1 MPVDFAAYLLLAV
14 LAVVIAS
21 GPLRIHPFIA
31 MTLAVMAFGLACD
44 EKLSLIG
51 NAYSAGFV
59 ETLNSVGLVIVAA
72 AIIGAIGAG
81 SGASARLAAV
91 FADWGVGGR
100 MSALMAALGF
110 VAGIAASPA
119 AAFAALMPFRQ
130 AVAAGS
136 RRENAVSSITLGLGL
151 SASHGML
158 LPAPCPIAAAAIL
171 AADPFR
177 VLAFGAPV
185 AALAAAAGAVFARLA
200 GRRLVVEGPMPD
212 PVPRA
217 AAPPGVEQKASPRVV
232 AALLLPVLAMVLLLM
247 VQSLGEIPSEPFGG
261 GPTRELLLG
270 LGRPAI
276 LLVVGVGIALLLTWR
291 WDAEV
296 LSQQG
301 WAGQAI
307 AGAADLLL
315 LVGAGGALQKLI
327 QETGMAELLA
337 EPLLDWRGGLALPF
351 AVAALVKCLQGSSL
365 VAAITAAGMVA
376 PLLAPLGL
384 ASDTGR
390 ALAVVAVGA
399 GAMSGSNLNDGFF
412 WLVTANARL
421 TPARGL
427 ALHGAGTLLQ
437 GILALLSLL
446 LLGVLVG

>member
-1 MPVDFAAYLLLAV
+1 MPVDFAVYLLLAV
-14 LAVVIAS
+14 LGVVIAT

-72 AIIGAIGAG
+72 AIVGAIGAG
-81 SGASARLAAV
+81 SGASARLAAA
-91 FADWGVGGR
+91 FAGWGGGR

-110 VAGIAASPA
+110 VAGVAASPA

-130 AVAAGS
+130 TVAAGS
-136 RRENAVSSITLGLGL
+136 RRANAVSSVTLGLGL

-171 AADPFR
+171 AADPLR

-185 AALAAAAGAVFARLA
+185 AALAAVAGAIFARLA
-200 GRRLVVEGPMPD
+200 GGRLVAEGPMPD
-212 PVPRA
+212 PALP
-217 AAPPGVEQKASPRVV
+217 APTPPAGEQNASPRVV

-291 WDAEV
+291 WGAEV

-301 WAGQAI
+301 WVGQAI

-384 ASDTGR
+384 ASETGR

-421 TPARGL
+421 TPGRGL
-427 ALHGAGTLLQ
+427 ALHSAGTLLQ
-437 GILALLSLL
+437 GILALLLLL
-446 LLGVLVG
+446 LLGLLVG